1 MSNLS
6 HLPDAELEVMQ
17 ALWALNR
24 YPAHTADIAQKLSR
38 DWKAPTLIKLLS
50 RLEERGFVEA
60 RKEGRAN
67 VYTPKVLREDYLAA
81 ESRSFL
87 NRLHGGSLSSLVAA
101 LAPEAKLTAEDVK
114 ALEALLKKGGD

>member
-1 MSNLS
+1 MAKLT

-17 ALWALNR
+17 ALWALDR

-38 DWKAPTLIKLLS
+38 DWKAPTLLKLLS
-50 RLEERGFVEA
+50 RLEERGFVKGE
-60 RKEGRAN
+60 KEGRAN
-67 VYTPKVLREDYLAA
+67 VYAPVVQQEDYLAA

-101 LAPEAKLTAEDVK
+101 LAPETGLTAEDVK
-114 ALEALLKKGGD
+114 ALEALLKKD

>member
-1 MSNLS
+1 MATLI

-17 ALWALNR
+17 ALWALGH
-24 YPAHTADIAQKLSR
+24 YPAHTADIAQGLSR

-50 RLEERGFVEA
+50 RLEERGFVEG

-67 VYTPKVLREDYLAA
+67 VYTPVVQREDYLAA

-101 LAPEAKLTAEDVK
+101 LAPETKLTAEDVK
-114 ALEALLKKGGD
+114 ALEALLKKGED

>member
-1 MSNLS
+1 MLNLS
-6 HLPDAELEVMQ
+6 HLPDAEQEVMQ
-17 ALWALNR
+17 AQSALDR

-60 RKEGRAN
+60 RKEGRVN

-101 LAPEAKLTAEDVK
+101 LAPETKLTSEDVK

>member
-17 ALWALNR
+17 ALWALDR

-101 LAPEAKLTAEDVK
+101 LFPKAYLTGEDIRR
-114 ALEALLKKGGD
+114 LEEILRQEDK

>member
-1 MSNLS
+1 MATLT

-17 ALWALNR
+17 ALWALDH
-24 YPAHTADIAQKLSR
+24 YPAHTADIAQGLSR

-50 RLEERGFVEA
+50 RLEERGFVEG

-67 VYTPKVLREDYLAA
+67 VYTPVVQREDYLAA

-101 LAPEAKLTAEDVK
+101 LFPKARLTGEDIRR
-114 ALEALLKKGGD
+114 LEEILKQEGK

>member
-1 MSNLS
+1 MKQISR
-6 HLPDAELEVMQ
+6 LPDAELEVMQ
-17 ALWALNR
+17 ALWALDH
-24 YPAHTADIAQKLSR
+24 YPAHTADIAQGLSR

-50 RLEERGFVEA
+50 RLEERGFVEG

-67 VYTPKVLREDYLAA
+67 VYTPVVQREDYLAA

-101 LAPEAKLTAEDVK
+101 LTPETKLTAEDVK
-114 ALEALLKKGGD
+114 ALEALLKKGED

>member
-17 ALWALNR
+17 ALWAVDR

-101 LAPEAKLTAEDVK
+101 LAPETKLTAEDVK